1 MERRDALKNLGKAF
15 GFAVATPTVL
25 SILQGCSSSEGLA
38 WAPQFFSSE
47 ESSFLVKAIDVILPA
62 TDTPSASE
70 VNVHVFIDKL
80 IAECYDAEAQERVKS
95 QLTAFAS
102 FVTES
107 TGASSLAAVSEANL
121 VDSFTTLFGDR
132 DESISSDAYA
142 FAGDLRSMTI
152 SAYKGSEYI
161 GENVLA
167 YLPVPGE
174 YIACDD
180 LQTLTGGKAWSE

>member
-25 SILQGCSSSEGLA
+25 SILQSCSSSDGLS

-47 ESSFLVKAIDVILPA
+47 EGSFLVKAIDVILPA

-80 IAECYDAEAQERVKS
+80 IAECYDEGGQKWVRNLMS
-95 QLTAFAS
+95 AFTTY
-102 FVTES
+102 VTEAS
-107 TGASSLAAVSEANL
+107 GATSLGAISEANL
-121 VDSFTTLFGDR
+121 VDSFTILFGER
-132 DESISSDAYA
+132 DESIPSEAYD
-142 FAGDLRSMTI
+142 FAGNLRNMTI
-152 SAYKGSEYI
+152 SAYRGSEYI

-174 YIACDD
+174 YVACDD

>member
-25 SILQGCSSSEGLA
+25 SILQSCSSSDGLS

-47 ESSFLVKAIDVILPA
+47 EGSFLVKAIDVILPA

-80 IAECYDAEAQERVKS
+80 IAECYDEGRQKWVRNLMS
-95 QLTAFAS
+95 AFTTY
-102 FVTES
+102 VTEAS
-107 TGASSLAAVSEANL
+107 GATSLGAVSEANL
-121 VDSFTTLFGDR
+121 VDSFTILFGER
-132 DESISSDAYA
+132 DESIPSEAYD
-142 FAGDLRSMTI
+142 FAGNLRNMTI
-152 SAYKGSEYI
+152 SAYRGSEYI

-174 YIACDD
+174 YVACDD

>member
-25 SILQGCSSSEGLA
+25 SILQSCSSSDGLA

-47 ESSFLVKAIDVILPA
+47 EGSFLVKAIDVILPS

-80 IAECYDAEAQERVKS
+80 IAECYDAEAQSRVKS
-95 QLTAFAS
+95 QLTAFAN

-121 VDSFTTLFGDR
+121 VDSFTTLFGGR

-174 YIACDD
+174 FIACDD